1 MEENK
6 IQHYDCFFDKEQ
18 SKSNLKPF
26 SFEAAKAGKPVCTRD
41 GRKARIVCFDR
52 NDLYPIVALIECEDG
67 KEIIGAYSKEGQTE
81 IYEIKGT
88 NLMML
93 PEKRTGWIN
102 VYNSLGVVTFS
113 HNPYDTREEAIQAVA
128 ESPSDRKYYVDTI
141 KISWEE

>member
-1 MEENK
+1 MK
-6 IQHYDCFFDKEQ
+6 
-18 SKSNLKPF
+18 
-26 SFEAAKAGKPVCTRD
+26 RD
-41 GRKARIVCFDR
+41 DLGALIICFDR

-93 PEKRTGWIN
+93 PEKRTGWVN
-102 VYNSLGVVTFS
+102 VYNSLGIVTFS

-141 KISWEE
+141 KICWEE